1 MAIKEPESMDDLIY
15 FTNRQLDH
23 GNGYAKAWVYKGV
36 CPKCRKGTMGKPKD
50 EKTGKVKIRAKE
62 YVCANCGYVM
72 DKKENDEQLLA
83 NIKYGCPYC
92 KNQGEVQ
99 IPFKRKKIDG
109 VDALRFQCQKCNADI
124 DVIKKMKNKKDS

>member
-1 MAIKEPESMDDLIY
+1 MSLIEPTSMEQCAY
-15 FTNRQLDH
+15 FTRRII
-23 GNGYAKAWVYKGV
+23 GSGEVMAWVFKNK
-36 CPKCRKGTMGKPKD
+36 CPKCDEGVMEKPKD
-50 EKTGKVKIRAKE
+50 SKGKIKTRAKE